1 MSQEKINKLPK
12 FDGSDLIVIR
22 LCAMTFIAWA
32 GLLSYKYFF
41 FGYTDWDL
49 ALYSQVMWNLCHHS
63 LHNSLFGM
71 NFLANHAEYI
81 SFFIIP
87 IYFIDPHPLT
97 LVFLKVFSFVSG
109 AYILYLL
116 AKRVLPAT
124 FAIFFTFLYLIFPAN
139 IYAMLHEFHF
149 ETLSI
154 GLLFLLFYFY
164 RAQKF
169 IPFCLTMFFVGI
181 IKENVPPIIVAFGVY
196 SLFSKKGRDKV
207 NWGIIPILFGL
218 SLFYLSLFVIMPA
231 LRADLGS
238 SNQYIGQYSQVG
250 VSLPEIIMNLLLH
263 PEKLI
268 KIIAQPHNVLYLH
281 DLFSPLIY
289 LSFLSPHILFLIS
302 PILLQNLLSS
312 TASQQTIFFHYS
324 ATIVPFIFL
333 SALESLG
340 TIVRKRNTIFFGV
353 VFCAL
358 VTTSLS
364 NTGFYLND
372 ILDRISLMKDPLD
385 NVRWQMIEKI
395 PSDKGVIATFRFLPA
410 LSQRKHVYSY
420 LNVLENRD
428 GLAFN
433 KPFQLPDDVS
443 YVLIDFADD
452 WIRDKFLTADSGL
465 QKIQDFLSH
474 GWKIKDAVEDIV
486 LFERSPGMANELVEL
501 SDAPFLPQGSEG
513 QILIDNDFHLLS
525 LRIGE
530 NNFNRPDV
538 LPLNFYWKAD
548 RDIGESYTMRMTL
561 KQGDRIFTS
570 RVRRIGYTFYPTFT
584 WKKDHYFKEQY
595 WFRHPGL
602 DSGKYTLEI
611 SFQRLFY
618 DIPKGKEII
627 KARYEP
633 VYFTDASQGGKIDF
647 SENEKKQR
655 RHVFSVDIMIA
666 K

>member
-1 MSQEKINKLPK
+1 MSQEKINKLPR
-12 FDGSDLIVIR
+12 FDGNDLIVIR
-22 LCAMTFIAWA
+22 LCAITFIAWT

-116 AKRVLPAT
+116 AKRVLPAA

-181 IKENVPPIIVAFGVY
+181 IKENMPPIIVAFGIY
-196 SLFSKKGRDKV
+196 SLFAKGRSKIKWSV
-207 NWGIIPILFGL
+207 IPILFGL
-218 SLFYLSLFVIMPA
+218 GLFYLSLFVIMPA
-231 LRADLGS
+231 LRTELGS
-238 SNQYIGQYSQVG
+238 SNQYIGLYSQVG
-250 VSLPEIIMNLLLH
+250 GSFHDIAANLLLH

-302 PILLQNLLSS
+302 PVLLQNLLSS

-340 TIVRKRNTIFFGV
+340 TIARKRNAIFFGV

-358 VTTSLS
+358 VVTCLS

-372 ILDRISLMKDPLD
+372 IFDRISLIKDPLD

-395 PSDKGVIATFRFLPA
+395 PPDKGVIATFRFLPA
-410 LSQRKHVYSY
+410 LSQRKNVYSY
-420 LNVLENRD
+420 FNVLEGRD

-433 KPFQLPDDVS
+433 KPFRLPEEIS
-443 YVLIDFADD
+443 YALIDFGDD
-452 WIRDKFLTADSGL
+452 WIRDKLLVSPDSGL
-465 QKIQDFLSH
+465 QNIQDFLSH

-486 LFERSPGMANELVEL
+486 LFERAPAMTNELVRR
-501 SDAPFLPQGSEG
+501 SNTPFLPQNSDD
-513 QILIDNDFHLLS
+513 QMIIDNRFRLQSFEL
-525 LRIGE
+525 GQ
-530 NNFNRPDV
+530 NNFGRQDI
-538 LPLNFYWKAD
+538 LPFIFYWKVD
-548 RDIGESYTMRMTL
+548 HDIDESYAMKMVFKKR
-561 KQGDRIFTS
+561 GRIMAS
-570 RVRRIGYTFYPTFT
+570 KVRRIGYTFYPTFT

-602 DSGKYTLEI
+602 EAGKYTLEI
-611 SFQRLFY
+611 SFCRIFY
-618 DIPKGKEII
+618 ELTQNKEFVQ
-627 KARYEP
+627 ARYHP
-633 VYFTDASQGGKIDF
+633 VDFTYVSRSAKTNDPEK
-647 SENEKKQR
+647 EKKR
-655 RHVFSVDIMIA
+655 GHHVFPIDIMIT